1 MGVLLANGCAAHG
14 GKVWVESVHRLIDE
28 GGGGGKQVEIY
39 CFEGYVCVER
49 RDNFVLGSF
58 ITSSES
64 LNESLCSIT
73 HGRGL
78 Q

>member
-1 MGVLLANGCAAHG
+1 MHG
-14 GKVWVESVHRLIDE
+14 PIDE
-28 GGGGGKQVEIY
+28 GGGGGGGGNKWKSIALEANTL
-39 CFEGYVCVER
+39 YVCVEK

-73 HGRGL
+73 QGRGL